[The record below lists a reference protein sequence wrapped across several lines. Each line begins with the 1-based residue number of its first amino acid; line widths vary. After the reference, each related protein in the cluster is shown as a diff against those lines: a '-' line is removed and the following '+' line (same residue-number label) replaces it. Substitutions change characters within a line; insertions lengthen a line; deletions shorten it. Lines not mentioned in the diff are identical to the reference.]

1 MTLSTDKSL
10 LLVLAIW
17 SGAACCG
24 NAAETTDASVAKP
37 DVAKLLVVDSDTV
50 SQSRRLPSVSA
61 LPLSDNDVIVPWL
74 QANTDRLEPEYLYE
88 LSRRLVDTNPAV
100 ALEWFS
106 VARARVDY
114 DESRCAD
121 PRTAN
126 NRAPFLSGRL
136 ARTVLQYMREHQN
149 EGFGEAYDR
158 AIQRKDL
165 LVDTMSPLWIC
176 APDAEGQPGG
186 TAPAQ
191 SAALKPESEW
201 PQIATALRDNL
212 VWNRGSPIV
221 PDETTVFG
229 SIRLRRAARIWIGGG
244 VEAIA
249 LSPDGR
255 TLAAQSMAA
264 DFIDP
269 ATGKIGRSL
278 TGLEPDKDFHWNSA
292 QRIAV
297 SPSGRYIGIMFQ
309 NPRFAPAAIY
319 DASSLRLLRTISIPN
334 NYIEALAF
342 SPDDERVAVGSI
354 SGDVQ
359 IYDLKTGEMLGSNR
373 ARRSHAALAFS
384 PDGRRLVSVGSAVEI
399 LDGSTGALLQS
410 QSGDERGFYGAA
422 WSPEGRFIATYSR
435 DGALRLWTSSLD
447 ASETIQK
454 FPIFATAASEDVFF
468 SADGKR
474 LALGIGSVAVVWE
487 LSER

>member
-255 TLAAQSMAA
+255 TLAAQSMIFGRLTAWDVGTGRKLFQADRRNMFGLFSLRFTADGRHIICSPFLTQSNRGNVDANHAAA

-319 DASSLRLLRTISIPN
+319 DASSS
-334 NYIEALAF
+334 AF
-342 SPDDERVAVGSI
+342 
-354 SGDVQ
+354 
-359 IYDLKTGEMLGSNR
+359 
-373 ARRSHAALAFS
+373 
-384 PDGRRLVSVGSAVEI
+384 
-399 LDGSTGALLQS
+399 
-410 QSGDERGFYGAA
+410 
-422 WSPEGRFIATYSR
+422 
-435 DGALRLWTSSLD
+435 
-447 ASETIQK
+447 
-454 FPIFATAASEDVFF
+454 
-468 SADGKR
+468 
-474 LALGIGSVAVVWE
+474 
-487 LSER
+487 